1 MGDFKLKDVYPT
13 LFRIASHKNATVA
26 DLWKREG
33 DKGGCW
39 EVQFRRPFQDWKV
52 EEVTHFLVFLYLL
65 KVQEGEDT
73 LCWKED
79 RKGIFSV
86 KSCYCS
92 LRMENSVV
100 FPGKVIWGSCAH
112 LRTCFFAW
120 EVVWGKI
127 LIVDTLMKRG
137 WQMVNR
143 SNLCKDSEQS
153 ADHILIHCAKT
164 RELWTFLLALF
175 GFVWEVSFYNGKL
188 RGFKRKKKR
197 AVWRLAPIC
206 LFWCIWKKRNQRTF
220 KDEKLSD
227 QRLKDLFI
235 QTLFEQSRDSLE
247 LELLSILNFLD
258 TLYCG

>member
-153 ADHILIHCAKT
+153 ADHIFDSLCQD
-164 RELWTFLLALF
+164 
-175 GFVWEVSFYNGKL
+175 
-188 RGFKRKKKR
+188 KR
-197 AVWRLAPIC
+197 AMDLFVSPFWIC
-206 LFWCIWKKRNQRTF
+206 LGISRLN
-220 KDEKLSD
+220 EKSPS
-227 QRLKDLFI
+227 
-235 QTLFEQSRDSLE
+235 TMES
-247 LELLSILNFLD
+247 
-258 TLYCG
+258 